1 MGVYISQHQT
11 DAAPKRATESNAEF
25 FERVAGPFW
34 DQVRN
39 VINEWCSHFPPA
51 DQPGL
56 LSRLRDRNSDESV
69 FSALWEI
76 YLHEMLIR
84 SDCTVEIERRT
95 GKGARRPDFLVT
107 RGDERFVIEAKWTAE
122 RLGGTGD
129 SIPPQVED
137 TIDRIPSPNF
147 SVSYKVDAVGL
158 TTPSQKRLKS
168 ELPRWLA
175 SLNPDLVT
183 AEYKQKVPLPRYV
196 WREAGWCL
204 TFEAIPRSPGRR
216 GNPASRTIGIHPS
229 VWVAD
234 DSRRV
239 FEAVKDK
246 GGKYGDLGLPFIIA
260 IGNAALFH
268 EDEDIESALYG
279 TSIEYEQHTE
289 PNFGRNSDGY
299 WIATQA
305 HTHSRVSGVLVVD
318 NPAPWTWT
326 KKIPVLW
333 QSAASGSL
341 PAPVLPSWDTAK
353 LVDNHVERQPANLPI
368 HDSLGLPECWP
379 SGKAFPRHRTSNT
392 N

>member
-11 DAAPKRATESNAEF
+11 DSAPKRASESNAEF

-39 VINEWCSHFPPA
+39 VINEWWSHFPP
-51 DQPGL
+51 DDPSGL
-56 LSRLRDRNSDESV
+56 LSRLRDRNSDVNV
-69 FSALWEI
+69 FSALWEL

-84 SDCTVEIERRT
+84 SNCTVKIEQEI
-95 GKGARRPDFLVT
+95 GKGDSRPDFLVT
-107 RGDERFVIEAKWTAE
+107 RGDERFAIEARWTAE

-129 SIPPQVED
+129 SIPPQVKD
-137 TIDRIPSPNF
+137 AIDCIPSPNF
-147 SVSYKVDAVGL
+147 SVSYKVEAVGL
-158 TTPSQKRLKS
+158 TTPSQKRLKN

-175 SLNPDLVT
+175 SLDPDLVT
-183 AEYKQKVPLPRYV
+183 AEYEQKIPLPRYV
-196 WREAGWCL
+196 WREAGWGL
-204 TFEAIPRSPGRR
+204 TFEAIPRSPERR
-216 GNPASRTIGIHPS
+216 GNPASRTISIHPS

-239 FEAVKDK
+239 FEAVKNK
-246 GGKYGDLGLPFIIA
+246 GGKYGDLDLPFIVA

-279 TSIEYEQHTE
+279 TSVEYEQHTE
-289 PNFGRNSDGY
+289 PTFARNSDGY
-299 WIATQA
+299 WIAAQA
-305 HTHSRVSGVLVVD
+305 RTHSRVSGVLVVD

-341 PAPVLPSWDTAK
+341 PAPVLPSWETAK
-353 LVDNHVERQPANLPI
+353 LVDNHVERQPATRPV
-368 HDSLGLPECWP
+368 HTALGLPERWP
-379 SGKAFPRHRTSNT
+379 SGEAFPQHRPRKT